1 MQTHVIPYSLVG
13 FVHAFQVR
21 IYTCISRSRE
31 HKCPNYVPLEG
42 KMICP
47 YWYTH
52 EDIRDFESN
61 NSIKCCHEVR
71 IGRQNVHAFQ
81 VRIYTCISRSR
92 EHKCPNYVPLEGKM
106 ICPYWY
112 THEDIR
118 DFESNNSIKCCH
130 EVRIG
135 RQNVHANKV
144 YSGKEKKK
152 GIPYPNLQKVSGL
165 LCPSL

>member
-42 KMICP
+42 KIICP
-47 YWYTH
+47 YWYNH
-52 EDIRDFESN
+52 EDI
-61 NSIKCCHEVR
+61 
-71 IGRQNVHAFQ
+71 Q
-81 VRIYTCISRSR
+81 
-92 EHKCPNYVPLEGKM
+92 
-106 ICPYWY
+106 
-112 THEDIR
+112 

-152 GIPYPNLQKVSGL
+152 RNTVPEPAKSQWTPLSKFVIWIAMTKGERSKRQPFNSLWWLIYVLNSFVNNYL
-165 LCPSL
+165 LYSPTDAAPRFL